1 LRQEV
6 ATNFSFTLT
15 DCANFW
21 TKSPEMAVGSH
32 SSRGRA
38 SSGSVLFVVGMR
50 FRRLF
55 RTFCPEI
62 PWQEIWFWDRR
73 GLLSKTAPSV
83 AQGCASCP
91 PLGESLYSLLL
102 QGRCTQVG
110 FQVRKAARQDTI
122 VVFKSVPMEPAGALD
137 VSRARIAPQA
147 ILAWRKWTNLATR
160 TGVKTCGPEML
171 EILSGRRWSFSTAI
185 SASPL
190 AF

>member
-1 LRQEV
+1 V

-38 SSGSVLFVVGMR
+38 SNGSVLFVVVMR

-62 PWQEIWFWDRR
+62 RRQEILLLGPTWPAIKNGALRSSRVRKLPTSWRVS
-73 GLLSKTAPSV
+73 LLSPS
-83 AQGCASCP
+83 
-91 PLGESLYSLLL
+91 L

-110 FQVRKAARQDTI
+110 SQVRNAARQDTI
-122 VVFKSVPMEPAGALD
+122 LVFKLVPMEQAGTLGD
-137 VSRARIAPQA
+137 SRARIAPA
-147 ILAWRKWTNLATR
+147 GRS
-160 TGVKTCGPEML
+160 GV
-171 EILSGRRWSFSTAI
+171 A
-185 SASPL
+185 
-190 AF
+190 